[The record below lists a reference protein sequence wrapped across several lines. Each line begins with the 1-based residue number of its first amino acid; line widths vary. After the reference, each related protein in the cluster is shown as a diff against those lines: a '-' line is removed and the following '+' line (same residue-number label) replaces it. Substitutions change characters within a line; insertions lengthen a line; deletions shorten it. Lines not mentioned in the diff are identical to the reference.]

1 MLLLTKAAAAW
12 AQLVEESSLS
22 PLHAIARPTE
32 LTPDSA
38 ATYHHHLQSAARQA
52 ELLHG
57 HSHRSLHAV
66 SADAASRRRLTHGTV
81 IDPVAFGA
89 DPTGQTDS
97 TPAFNMAM
105 AALLNHTEADRK
117 MASGIVDLGG
127 RTMSLGGGA
136 FLLSSPLKIPE
147 FFGNIHFRDGT
158 LRAAPSFPSAEW
170 LLSVGD
176 VGCWPTLPSGK
187 HDKQGSCNEFISL
200 TNMLLDASDVA
211 AGGVRISKTM
221 GATLTS
227 TFFLGF
233 SQVGLQVNSGHEVM
247 LVDSWLAQCYWSDTS
262 RCQGASSVGVQ
273 LNGNDHL
280 LSNVIVFDYAT
291 VGVQVNGAANMLSA
305 VHTWNGGGVGIALGS
320 ATAPYGAHQNRLL
333 GCYLDYN
340 TLDVYDPTAVI
351 VESTFCVPIW
361 SSNPGLA
368 DHRMICDSHLSGAVS
383 GKSSRPTRPCTRYT
397 ERWTGW

>member
-12 AQLVEESSLS
+12 AQLVEEPSLS

-32 LTPDSA
+32 LTPASA
-38 ATYHHHLQSAARQA
+38 ATYHHDLQSAAHQA

-158 LRAAPSFPSAEW
+158 LRAAPSFPGAEW

-176 VGCWPTLPSGK
+176 VGCWPKLPSGK

-233 SQVGLQVNSGHEVM
+233 SQAETPSHPALPHAAQHLQHAPCRAVYA
-247 LVDSWLAQCYWSDTS
+247 LALPRGPFPCHYVSPSAPPRPGPS
-262 RCQGASSVGVQ
+262 R
-273 LNGNDHL
+273 
-280 LSNVIVFDYAT
+280 
-291 VGVQVNGAANMLSA
+291 
-305 VHTWNGGGVGIALGS
+305 W
-320 ATAPYGAHQNRLL
+320 
-333 GCYLDYN
+333 GCR
-340 TLDVYDPTAVI
+340 
-351 VESTFCVPIW
+351 STR
-361 SSNPGLA
+361 G
-368 DHRMICDSHLSGAVS
+368 
-383 GKSSRPTRPCTRYT
+383 TR
-397 ERWTGW
+397 